1 MDEKQY
7 NRLVGNRIRSERK
20 EKKLT
25 LKELGQ
31 LVGLSESTTQRYEKG
46 QIKSIDISTVK
57 KFAEA
62 LQIPAENLLGWNEKP
77 FTSSESGPLNSLPP
91 LTHRDEREIAR
102 DLEKMLADLDD
113 QNGMAAMGGTVED
126 DEDRELLKASLL
138 TSMQLAKRIA
148 KKKFTPKK
156 YRTDDKG

>member
-1 MDEKQY
+1 MPFNTVLRD
-7 NRLVGNRIRSERK
+7 LRK
-20 EKKLT
+20 KRKLT
-25 LKELGQ
+25 QAELAK
-31 LVGLSESTTQRYEKG
+31 LTGLTVSAISMYENG
-46 QIKSIDISTVK
+46 RREPNFETLEIIADFFNVDM
-57 KFAEA
+57 
-62 LQIPAENLLGWNEKP
+62 NVLLGKEQSP
-77 FTSSESGPLNSLPP
+77 SSLATESEPTEHLPSLTP
-91 LTHRDEREIAR
+91 RDEREIAR